1 MATIERIKDFSLK
14 GRIGVITKQKNHSAR
29 LAWQHMPEN
38 DNIDIYSP
46 LGGKVAHIVKTSEQV
61 TLTDSKQKVLHAKD
75 TETLTKDTLGFS
87 LPLAGLSY
95 WSLGKPSNMSI
106 ANKMTWDD
114 SGRITTLEQDGWII
128 EFKNY
133 SVNETYTLPNK
144 VTLKNGQITIKL
156 IIDKWVEIK

>member
-1 MATIERIKDFSLK
+1 MAKIEHIQDFSLK

-29 LAWQHMPEN
+29 LAWQHVPEN

-46 LGGKVAHIVKTSEQV
+46 LGGKVANIVKTPEQV
-61 TLTDSKQKVLHAKD
+61 MLTDNKQKTLHAKD
-75 TETLTKDTLGFS
+75 TETLTEDTLGFR

-106 ANKMTWDD
+106 ANKIIWDEN
-114 SGRITTLEQDGWII
+114 GRITALEQDGWLIT
-128 EFKNY
+128 FNKY
-133 SVNETYTLPNK
+133 TANESYTLPNK
-144 VTLKNGQITIKL
+144 VTLKNSQITIKF